1 MSAGICGKRLGFEEI
16 FGSQSSYSV
25 KRSRCSAYGS
35 PTRSPELGSGSDDKV
50 LTLLQMFPAVD
61 PELVKTALRENNN
74 RIDAAIESLQGSP
87 FHHAVDR
94 NDVPSSS
101 ASTCTQQMGKEE
113 AQEVKPSIHF
123 DNPID
128 GSKWVDLFV
137 HEMMTAADL
146 DDARRRAASILEA
159 FEKTIASQ
167 SRDVSK
173 EKEME
178 NASLRD
184 HLQGL
189 VNDNQILKRAVAIQ
203 HERNLE
209 QEEKAK
215 EVHNLKLVL
224 NQYQEQVRSL
234 ELNNY
239 ALKLHLQRAQQQPS
253 SFPGHFPPDIC

>member
-1 MSAGICGKRLGFEEI
+1 
-16 FGSQSSYSV
+16 
-25 KRSRCSAYGS
+25 
-35 PTRSPELGSGSDDKV
+35 
-50 LTLLQMFPAVD
+50 
-61 PELVKTALRENNN
+61 
-74 RIDAAIESLQGSP
+74 
-87 FHHAVDR
+87 
-94 NDVPSSS
+94 
-101 ASTCTQQMGKEE
+101 
-113 AQEVKPSIHF
+113 
-123 DNPID
+123 
-128 GSKWVDLFV
+128 
-137 HEMMTAADL
+137 MMTAADL

-167 SRDVSK
+167 SRSLGENIK
-173 EKEME
+173 QME

>member
-1 MSAGICGKRLGFEEI
+1 
-16 FGSQSSYSV
+16 
-25 KRSRCSAYGS
+25 
-35 PTRSPELGSGSDDKV
+35 
-50 LTLLQMFPAVD
+50 
-61 PELVKTALRENNN
+61 
-74 RIDAAIESLQGSP
+74 
-87 FHHAVDR
+87 
-94 NDVPSSS
+94 
-101 ASTCTQQMGKEE
+101 MGKEE

-167 SRDVSK
+167 SRSLGENIK
-173 EKEME
+173 QME

-234 ELNNY
+234 EDGELGFFLSAVQLNNY

>member
-1 MSAGICGKRLGFEEI
+1 
-16 FGSQSSYSV
+16 
-25 KRSRCSAYGS
+25 
-35 PTRSPELGSGSDDKV
+35 
-50 LTLLQMFPAVD
+50 
-61 PELVKTALRENNN
+61 
-74 RIDAAIESLQGSP
+74 
-87 FHHAVDR
+87 
-94 NDVPSSS
+94 
-101 ASTCTQQMGKEE
+101 MGKEE

-167 SRDVSK
+167 SRNIK
-173 EKEME
+173 QME